1 MTHPAHAGQALN
13 NAYAVG
19 FSAGQVDKAAPTPTI
34 NTYRP
39 QLNEQ
44 EAARKRFLYTL
55 DIARSPITYQYPLSL
70 ENKEE
75 FVNSVIFYINARSNS
90 RIGESSAMQLANYNP
105 FKEAQAARDEQYNG
119 ENRAKAEYA
128 QQTAA
133 ATGALAG
140 AVIGAGIGQAIGTV
154 VTGKDAASS
163 GAATNRLLGGL
174 LGGLTGAGLG
184 TALGNA
190 VTENT
195 TTVRLLSAI
204 ELYVAA
210 PPSAE
215 YAAEWQ
221 NVELGVIGGGLSQGA
236 LSDLSL
242 DKILEGSGDLAKF
255 AGRSIIQAAATIPR
269 ELGISGDLGGAIEAT
284 SKKVANPYKE
294 QLFKNM
300 GFRSFGFSYK
310 FNPRNANELNS
321 VMEIIQLFKYHMHPE
336 IDPSRLYLIYPSEF
350 NIEYRFKCERNKYIH
365 KISTCALTNVRVTY
379 GSSDFTTFSG
389 TGGAPSEINLDLT
402 FSELETLDNSRIGTE
417 WSDSY

>member
-1 MTHPAHAGQALN
+1 MSNFLTQTFLAGIGQGQQPSVPSALDLTLRRLASINPSTFESPKTH
-13 NAYAVG
+13 
-19 FSAGQVDKAAPTPTI
+19 
-34 NTYRP
+34 
-39 QLNEQ
+39 
-44 EAARKRFLYTL
+44 
-55 DIARSPITYQYPLSL
+55 QYPLKL
-70 ENKEE
+70 EEQKE
-75 FVNSVIFYINARSNS
+75 FVHSVIFYINARSNT
-90 RIGESSAMQLANYNP
+90 RVGGSALTEYANNNA
-105 FKEAQAARDEQYNG
+105 FKEAQQALSEQYTS
-119 ENRAKAEYA
+119 ENRAKSEFAN
-128 QQTAA
+128 QT
-133 ATGALAG
+133 AG
-140 AVIGAGIGQAIGTV
+140 AVGAVGGALGGGTAGRALGNV
-154 VTGKDAASS
+154 VTGRDAASS
-163 GAATNRLLGGL
+163 GGFINRLFGGVAGAAF
-174 LGGLTGAGLG
+174 GGAAGALV
-184 TALGNA
+184 GNL

-195 TTVRLLSAI
+195 STVRLLSAI
-204 ELYVAA
+204 ELYVSA

-242 DKILEGSGDLAKF
+242 DKILETSGDLAKF
-255 AGRSIIQAAATIPR
+255 AGRSIIQAAATLPR

-310 FNPRNANELNS
+310 FNPRNKAELTS

-350 NIEYRFKCERNKYIH
+350 NIEYRYKGERNEYVH

-389 TGGAPSEINLDLT
+389 TDGAPSEINLDLT
-402 FSELETLDNSRIGTE
+402 FSELETLDNSRIGKE